1 MSVLGMREAARTDR
15 RGGSRTA
22 PTIHSPIR
30 HTARRKPVGHRLAN
44 KFRLTA
50 STVWS
55 MHTIDS
61 EVFMFLTVDANDK
74 RPLYQ
79 QIVDGV
85 KELIARG
92 DLREG
97 TTLPSVRQVA
107 SDLGVNL
114 NTIAVAYRRLQ
125 EEGFL
130 SVRHGAGAVVS
141 SRRARAVEEDELRQ
155 PLRTALTQLI
165 LAGKSREEIIAAVRQ
180 ELEFIRQKGDSQ

>member
-1 MSVLGMREAARTDR
+1 MT
-15 RGGSRTA
+15 
-22 PTIHSPIR
+22 
-30 HTARRKPVGHRLAN
+30 
-44 KFRLTA
+44 RLT
-50 STVWS
+50 VLS
-55 MHTIDS
+55 MHTVDR
-61 EVFMFLTVDANDK
+61 EVSIFLTVDTNDK

-85 KELIARG
+85 KALIARG

-97 TTLPSVRQVA
+97 ATLPSVRQVA
-107 SDLGVNL
+107 GDLGVNL

-130 SVRHGAGAVVS
+130 TIRHGTGTIVL

-165 LAGKSREEIIAAVRQ
+165 LAGRSNEEITTAVQ
-180 ELEFIRQKGDSQ
+180 KELEFIHQKGNSR

>member
-1 MSVLGMREAARTDR
+1 
-15 RGGSRTA
+15 
-22 PTIHSPIR
+22 
-30 HTARRKPVGHRLAN
+30 
-44 KFRLTA
+44 
-50 STVWS
+50 
-55 MHTIDS
+55 
-61 EVFMFLTVDANDK
+61 MFLTVDTNDK

-85 KELIARG
+85 KALIARG

-97 TTLPSVRQVA
+97 ATLTSVRQVA
-107 SDLGVNL
+107 GDLGVNL

-130 SVRHGAGAVVS
+130 TIRHGTGTIVL

-165 LAGKSREEIIAAVRQ
+165 LAGRSDQEITAAVQQ
-180 ELEFIRQKGDSQ
+180 ELEFIHQKGDSR

>member
-1 MSVLGMREAARTDR
+1 
-15 RGGSRTA
+15 
-22 PTIHSPIR
+22 
-30 HTARRKPVGHRLAN
+30 
-44 KFRLTA
+44 
-50 STVWS
+50 
-55 MHTIDS
+55 
-61 EVFMFLTVDANDK
+61 MFLTVDTNDK

-85 KELIARG
+85 KALIARG

-97 TTLPSVRQVA
+97 ATLPSVRQVA
-107 SDLGVNL
+107 GDLGVNL

-130 SVRHGAGAVVS
+130 SIRHGTIVL

-165 LAGKSREEIIAAVRQ
+165 LAGRSDREIITAVQQ
-180 ELEFIRQKGDSQ
+180 ELEFINQKGDSR

>member
-1 MSVLGMREAARTDR
+1 
-15 RGGSRTA
+15 
-22 PTIHSPIR
+22 
-30 HTARRKPVGHRLAN
+30 
-44 KFRLTA
+44 
-50 STVWS
+50 
-55 MHTIDS
+55 
-61 EVFMFLTVDANDK
+61 MFLTVDANDK

-85 KELIARG
+85 KALIARG

-97 TTLPSVRQVA
+97 ATLPSVRQVA
-107 SDLGVNL
+107 GDLGINL

-130 SVRHGAGAVVS
+130 AIRHGTGTVVS

-165 LAGKSREEIIAAVRQ
+165 LAGRNDKEITAAIQEE
-180 ELEFIRQKGDSQ
+180 LSSIRQKGESQ